1 VDALSVVNAP
11 LGVTI
16 MTAMLQIAPIAN
28 DKLSARARAPWP
40 VLDGG
45 RSETVDP
52 VVAALQSI
60 GTVLKFKRNTAVFN
74 EGDPARHVY
83 KVISGAVRTCRVLM
97 DGRRQIADF
106 TLPGDFFGLDW
117 QSERGFTAEAIADAV
132 VVSYPRAQLEM
143 IAETQV
149 AVQKL
154 LMSLL
159 CKSLASTQNHVVMLG
174 RQTAH
179 ERLAWFLLSIMGRSD
194 DDADL
199 DLPMSRLDI
208 ADYLGL
214 TIETVS
220 RGISQFKRQQ
230 LITVTGS
237 HKVTLKNVGAL
248 EAIAGGEGAN

>member
-1 VDALSVVNAP
+1 MAS
-11 LGVTI
+11 
-16 MTAMLQIAPIAN
+16 MLQIVPIT
-28 DKLSARARAPWP
+28 DEKLSARARAPWP

-45 RSETVDP
+45 RSEPADP
-52 VVAALQSI
+52 VAAALQSI

-74 EGDPARHVY
+74 EGDAARHVY

-117 QSERGFTAEAIADAV
+117 QSEHGFTAEAIADTV
-132 VVSYPRAQLEM
+132 VVSYPRAQLEHA
-143 IAETQV
+143 AETQF

-159 CKSLASTQNHVVMLG
+159 SKNLSATQNHVVMLG
-174 RQTAH
+174 RQTAQ
-179 ERLAWFLLSIMGRSD
+179 ERLAWFLLSIMGRSNHD
-194 DDADL
+194 TNL

-208 ADYLGL
+208 ADFLGL

-230 LITVTGS
+230 LITVSGS
-237 HKVTLKNVGAL
+237 HKVSLKDVAAL
-248 EAIAGGEGAN
+248 ESIASGEGEI